1 MVITVEPGCYFNPF
15 LLNPAFKNPAQAKY
29 LNKSSIQTYMV
40 SALVPAYL
48 ANRGK
53 EQAHAKMLNKA
64 TDSQDFG
71 GIRIEDDVILTAT
84 GCETMTDVPRTVD
97 DIEQVMAGKSWP

>member
-40 SALVPAYL
+40 STPVPAYL
-48 ANRGK
+48 ANHGK
-53 EQAHAKMLNKA
+53 EQAHAKNA
-64 TDSQDFG
+64 QQGHQFAGFWRHTD
-71 GIRIEDDVILTAT
+71 
-84 GCETMTDVPRTVD
+84 
-97 DIEQVMAGKSWP
+97 